1 MTPTNPWTR
10 IGSAVSLTMIASCAA
25 SPPPSAPP
33 PRLAL
38 PAEATTA
45 CRLDRLPERPTLADL
60 EAAYMARG
68 AGLLACDAARRLAVE
83 TLEAERLLLDRWR
96 GEPARER

>member
-1 MTPTNPWTR
+1 
-10 IGSAVSLTMIASCAA
+10 
-25 SPPPSAPP
+25 
-33 PRLAL
+33 
-38 PAEATTA
+38 
-45 CRLDRLPERPTLADL
+45 
-60 EAAYMARG
+60 MARG